1 MANSFKA
8 RQALKGFFLQFES
21 MAALP
26 LGFNYAR
33 MRAFVEAR
41 YGNYLI

>member
-1 MANSFKA
+1 MNWL
-8 RQALKGFFLQFES
+8 RFLQFGS

-33 MRAFVEAR
+33 MRAFVEALR
-41 YGNYLI
+41 GNYLILWFSG

>member
-1 MANSFKA
+1 
-8 RQALKGFFLQFES
+8 

-26 LGFNYAR
+26 LGFNYAK

-41 YGNYLI
+41 QGNYLILWFSG